1 MPGALGVTGRAIIE
15 YLDYNPDWNIIGL
28 SRRPSNYNSNAK
40 FLSVDLLNKSECNS
54 IAEHLAETTHVF
66 FCAYAPRNSVEA
78 EIKPNVSMLTN
89 LLDTLEPVNNL
100 SLIHI

>member
-15 YLDYNPDWNIIGL
+15 YLDYNPDWNIVGL

-66 FCAYAPRNSVEA
+66 FVP
-78 EIKPNVSMLTN
+78 MLHETQ
-89 LLDTLEPVNNL
+89 LKQK
-100 SLIHI
+100 